1 MSVAERDTHARARRE
16 SSPASAGFAIDV
28 RSTSLTILAASAA
41 IALLWWTSA
50 VLVPILLS
58 LLISHA
64 LEPSVAFL
72 ERRRVPRGLGV
83 FIVIMS
89 AVAAIGYGVYALGE
103 PASTFIDQMPAQ
115 AQKLRVELER
125 RARDGSSP
133 LERVQQTANE
143 LERAATT
150 AAKPAPAPSGVQR
163 VRIEEPPFHLGDL
176 AWRGSRGLFEFLAEV
191 AVVFFLT
198 YYLMLAG
205 NFYRRKI
212 AGMAGP
218 TLGRKRLVLRIMDD
232 IDRQIK
238 RYLLARAL
246 ISLIVAVATGAAL
259 AAFGMKQF
267 VMWAVVAG
275 VLNVIPYV
283 GPIAAV
289 VGIMIAGF
297 AQFDNLTQTSFV
309 TGAAALIAFL
319 EGNVITPKLTGR
331 AGSMNAAAIFTGILF
346 WGWLWGV
353 WGMLLAVPLMTAIKA
368 ICARVDGLR
377 PIDALLSE

>member
-1 MSVAERDTHARARRE
+1 MNIAERDRHARARRE

-41 IALLWWTSA
+41 VGILWWASA
-50 VLVPILLS
+50 VFVPLFLS

-64 LEPSVAFL
+64 LEPAVAFL
-72 ERRRVPRGLGV
+72 ERRHVPRVLGV
-83 FIVIMS
+83 FLVATS
-89 AVAAIGYGVYALGE
+89 ALAALGYGVYKLGE
-103 PASTFIDQMPAQ
+103 PASTFLEQMPAE
-115 AQKLRVELER
+115 AQKLRVEFER

-133 LERVQQTANE
+133 LDHVQQAANE

-150 AAKPAPAPSGVQR
+150 ASKPVPAPSGVQR

-176 AWRGSRGLFEFLAEV
+176 AWRGSRGLIEFLAEI
-191 AVVFFLT
+191 AIVFFLT

-205 NFYRRKI
+205 NFYRRKL
-212 AGMAGP
+212 ASMAGP
-218 TLGRKRLVLRIMDD
+218 TLGRKRLVLRILDD

-238 RYLLARAL
+238 RYLMARAM
-246 ISLIVAVATGAAL
+246 ISLIVGAATWAGL
-259 AAFGMKQF
+259 AALGMKQA
-267 VMWAVVAG
+267 VMWGVVAG

-283 GPIAAV
+283 GPIAAI
-289 VGIMIAGF
+289 VGITIAGF
-297 AQFDNLTQTSFV
+297 AQFDTLTQA
-309 TGAAALIAFL
+309 GLAAAIASAIAFV

-368 ICARVDGLR
+368 VCTHVDELH
-377 PIDALLSE
+377 PVAALLSE